1 MTARSKSS
9 VVTGVQRQML
19 LSVEREIHSTFT
31 VVRLTLSP
39 GALRWTRRLVV
50 AQLALDTAAL
60 VGWFTWTYG
69 PVHL

>member
-1 MTARSKSS
+1 
-9 VVTGVQRQML
+9 ML